1 MNEGALLDHEIKYL
15 QDEITS
21 LKTAHVKTA
30 SKISTMELNKS
41 INLSLML
48 DPVTTEIFSSQRAI
62 ITMTSSNSTNFISA
76 CYLDG
81 MTPSSLNSRFVYVN
95 RISSASGQCKYEVVV
110 YSQNPDD
117 YTTLSCG
124 GSVNLTYNLKLIGS
138 SKFTATI
145 DYRNITGGSS

>member
-1 MNEGALLDHEIKYL
+1 MNDGALIDQQIKYL
-15 QDEITS
+15 QSEITS

-30 SKISTMELNKS
+30 TTISTMELSKS

-62 ITMTSSNSTNFISA
+62 VTMTSSNSTNFISA

-81 MTPSSLNSRFVYVN
+81 VTPSNLNSRFVYVN
-95 RISSASGQCKYEVVV
+95 RISSANGQGKYEVVV

-117 YTTLSCG
+117 YTILSGG

-138 SKFTATI
+138 SKFTASV